1 MINSALKVFTCN
13 SNPSLAKQVCDYLKI
28 PLGDSICKRFSDGE
42 IYLKINENIRGVD
55 VFIVQSTHPPS
66 DNLFELLLMIDAA
79 KRASANRVTAVI
91 PYFGYARQDKKDE
104 PRVPISSKLVANLLA
119 TAGAD
124 RILTL
129 DLHTDQIQGFFDIP
143 VDHLYATPVVVEY
156 LSNIDLKNFVIVSP
170 DPGGTKR
177 ARGLARRLG
186 GLPLAIIDKRRPRPN
201 VSHVV
206 NVVGDVHRKN
216 TLLVDDMIDT
226 AGTITEAAKALKKNG
241 AQKIYAW
248 CTHPVLSG
256 NAKKKLG
263 DSPIEKL
270 FVADTIPLPC
280 KINGLKVLSVAP
292 LLGEAIKRIH
302 NNESVSSLFIE

>member
-1 MINSALKVFTCN
+1 MIDTTLKIFTGN
-13 SNPSLAKQVCDYLKI
+13 SNSSLAKQICDYLKI
-28 PLGDSICKRFSDGE
+28 PLGDLTCKRFSDGE

-55 VFIVQSTHPPS
+55 VFVVQSTHSPV

-79 KRASANRVTAVI
+79 KRASADRVTAVI

-104 PRVPISSKLVANLLA
+104 PRVPISSKLVANLLT

-124 RILTL
+124 RILTM

-143 VDHLYATPVVVEY
+143 VDHLYATPVIVDY
-156 LSNIDLKNFVIVSP
+156 LSKTNFKDFTIVSP

-177 ARGLARRLG
+177 ARGLAKRLG

-201 VSHVV
+201 EAYIV
-206 NVVGDVHRKN
+206 NVVGEVHGRN
-216 TLLVDDMIDT
+216 TLLVDDIIDT
-226 AGTITEAAKALKKNG
+226 AGTITGAAEALKKNG

-256 NAKKKLG
+256 NAKKKLEE
-263 DSPIEKL
+263 SPIEKL
-270 FVADTIPLPC
+270 FVTDTIPLSW
-280 KINGLKVLSVAP
+280 KFNRLKVLSVAP
-292 LLGEAIKRIH
+292 LLGEAIRRIH
-302 NNESVSSLFIE
+302 ANESVSSLFIE